1 MNYFFSYIFY
11 LVIRVIGL
19 LPLRVLYF
27 ISDLIYYFI
36 FHILKYRKKVV
47 YENLKNSFP
56 NKTDEEIKV
65 VAKKFYRHL
74 CDLFIET
81 IYQPAMDEN
90 EIRRRVRFKNPEI
103 IDDYYRKGK
112 HIAAVM
118 GHYNNWEW
126 MCGFPLITPYKCI
139 TIYRQLKDKVFDR
152 HMFDMRSR
160 FGAVL
165 VPMKMSIRKIY
176 EYNQAGQLTITAF
189 ISDQAP
195 PREKALF
202 WIDFLNQDTPVYLG
216 PQQIAKKLDMAVV
229 FFKMKKIRR
238 GYYEFEFVPLFDNA
252 SETNGNE
259 ITVAH
264 VKELEKLITDQPQ
277 YWLWSHRRWK
287 VRREERIKQTAG
299 LNDEKISI

>member
-1 MNYFFSYIFY
+1 MKYFFSYFFY
-11 LVIRVIGL
+11 LMIRVIGL

-27 ISDLIYYFI
+27 FSDLTYYLI

-47 YENLKNSFP
+47 FENLRNSFP
-56 NKTDEEIKV
+56 RKSDEEIRI

-74 CDLFIET
+74 CDLFFET
-81 IYQPAMDEN
+81 LYQSAMKEE
-90 EIRRRVRFKNPEI
+90 EIKRRVIFKNPEI
-103 IDDYYRKGK
+103 IDEYYRKGK

-126 MCGFPLITPYKCI
+126 MCGFPLITQYRCI
-139 TIYRQLKDKVFDR
+139 TIYRQLKDKVFDK

-160 FGAVL
+160 FGAEL

-176 EYNQAGQLTITAF
+176 EYNQSGQLTITAF

-229 FFKMKKIRR
+229 FFKMKKIKR
-238 GYYEFEFVPLFDNA
+238 GYYEFEFVPLSDNA
-252 SETNGNE
+252 SQTNGNE
-259 ITVAH
+259 ITIAH
-264 VKELEKLITDQPQ
+264 VRELEKLIADQPQ

-287 VRREERIKQTAG
+287 VKRDVGIKQIA
-299 LNDEKISI
+299 D

>member
-1 MNYFFSYIFY
+1 M
-11 LVIRVIGL
+11 IRVIGL
-19 LPLRVLYF
+19 LPLRVLYIF
-27 ISDLIYYFI
+27 SDLIYLLV

-47 YENLKNSFP
+47 FENLRNSFP
-56 NKTDEEIKV
+56 QKTDEEIKI

-74 CDLFIET
+74 CDLFFET
-81 IYQPAMDEN
+81 MYQTGMDEE
-90 EIRRRVRFKNPEI
+90 EIRHRVKYKNPEI
-103 IDDYYRKGK
+103 IDEYYRKGK

-126 MCGFPLITPYKCI
+126 MCGFPLISRYKCI
-139 TIYRQLKDKVFDR
+139 TIYRQLKDKVFDKL
-152 HMFDMRSR
+152 MFDMRSR
-160 FGAVL
+160 FGAEL
-165 VPMKMSIRKIY
+165 VPMKMSIRKIF
-176 EYNQAGQLTITAF
+176 EYNQTGQPTITAF

-229 FFKMKKIRR
+229 FFKMKKIKR

-252 SETNGNE
+252 SQTDGNE
-259 ITVAH
+259 ITIAH
-264 VKELEKLITDQPQ
+264 VRELEKLITEQPQ

-287 VRREERIKQTAG
+287 VRRDDPIKRLATKT
-299 LNDEKISI
+299 DENIIF